1 MTTKHLSPEILN
13 ERRLQ
18 AVRLRLDGHTVAD
31 AVAHTGLSAPTVS
44 AAWKAFREGGWEAV
58 PVRQRGRKPGQAS
71 SLGEREQ
78 HILWRLLAELPA
90 SPLPGWSSQALAD
103 ALAAET
109 GSEVSPRAIEHWLEG
124 QDLKPTP
131 LALAGLERRRSTAGR
146 WVRKQVQPVRERV
159 DKAGGA
165 FWQGGV
171 RVARPAQGASP
182 CYQLY
187 LHGKRSA
194 LHTRVL
200 TAPPQADDYLA
211 LFERLLAQAEGPVA
225 LLFHGAWFQAAPEIG
240 GWLEQHPRMQLVM
253 VPADALA
260 R

>member
-1 MTTKHLSPEILN
+1 MLN
-13 ERRLQ
+13 ERRLE
-18 AVRLRLDGHTVAD
+18 AVRLRLDGHTVV
-31 AVAHTGLSAPTVS
+31 AVARQTGLSAPTVS

-58 PVRQRGRKPGQAS
+58 PVRQRGRKAGQTKA
-71 SLGEREQ
+71 LGEREQ
-78 HILWRLLAELPA
+78 HILWRLLAEWPA
-90 SPLPGWSSQALAD
+90 SPLPGWSSQALTE
-103 ALAAET
+103 ALADET

-146 WVRKQVQPVRERV
+146 WVRQQVQPVRERV
-159 DKAGGA
+159 AKAGGA
-165 FWQGGV
+165 FWEGGV
-171 RVARPAQGASP
+171 RVARPPQGTSP

-187 LHGKRSA
+187 LHGKRGT
-194 LHTRVL
+194 LYTRVL

-211 LFERLLAQAEGPVA
+211 LFERLLDQAEGPVA
-225 LLFHGAWFQAAPEIG
+225 LLFHGAWFQASPEIRR
-240 GWLEQHPRMQLVM
+240 WLEQNPQMHLVT